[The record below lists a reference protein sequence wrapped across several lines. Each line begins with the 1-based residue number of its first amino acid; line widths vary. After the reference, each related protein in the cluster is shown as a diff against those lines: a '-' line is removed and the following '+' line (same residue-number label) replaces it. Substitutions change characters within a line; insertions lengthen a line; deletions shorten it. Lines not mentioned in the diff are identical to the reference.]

1 MRFSWYSR
9 SCSAC
14 SFSRFM
20 RSSWYLRSR
29 AADSSSRFS
38 RLRSLKKLW
47 MDEIRNT
54 MLNTSQVAISAVI
67 RIVCKV
73 VTVIIAPPS
82 IQEVFIVIAGEVRLC
97 TCLAAERLTVT
108 DLLQVVE
115 PAGDSLV
122 AGAVEGV
129 KGDAGTAI
137 HTGVHL
143 GTVEDRVQVCIHDAG
158 SRGGIGIHE
167 VGVLVGLVIRT
178 FSVAVTKR
186 SFQNRERRYRLAV
199 ALELSFA
206 LLVGSFDGGLDLGDG
221 LGIGLRDDKAHAVL
235 GSAAVDGFR
244 LPDICIAP
252 AGVDTGD
259 NLHGIADFYI
269 LTHCCFPP

>member
-1 MRFSWYSR
+1 
-9 SCSAC
+9 
-14 SFSRFM
+14 
-20 RSSWYLRSR
+20 
-29 AADSSSRFS
+29 
-38 RLRSLKKLW
+38 
-47 MDEIRNT
+47 

-186 SFQNRERRYRLAV
+186 SLIIAYCQSLSNRVVKIRQAQR
-199 ALELSFA
+199 
-206 LLVGSFDGGLDLGDG
+206 
-221 LGIGLRDDKAHAVL
+221 
-235 GSAAVDGFR
+235 
-244 LPDICIAP
+244 
-252 AGVDTGD
+252 
-259 NLHGIADFYI
+259 
-269 LTHCCFPP
+269 

>member
-1 MRFSWYSR
+1 MYKR
-9 SCSAC
+9 
-14 SFSRFM
+14 
-20 RSSWYLRSR
+20 
-29 AADSSSRFS
+29 
-38 RLRSLKKLW
+38 
-47 MDEIRNT
+47 
-54 MLNTSQVAISAVI
+54 Q
-67 RIVCKV
+67 
-73 VTVIIAPPS
+73 
-82 IQEVFIVIAGEVRLC
+82 VRLC

-206 LLVGSFDGGLDLGDG
+206 LLVGCLLYT
-221 LGIGLRDDKAHAVL
+221 
-235 GSAAVDGFR
+235 SAF
-244 LPDICIAP
+244 
-252 AGVDTGD
+252 
-259 NLHGIADFYI
+259 
-269 LTHCCFPP
+269 

>member
-1 MRFSWYSR
+1 MPPRGSPSR
-9 SCSAC
+9 I
-14 SFSRFM
+14 FR
-20 RSSWYLRSR
+20 
-29 AADSSSRFS
+29 
-38 RLRSLKKLW
+38 
-47 MDEIRNT
+47 
-54 MLNTSQVAISAVI
+54 
-67 RIVCKV
+67 
-73 VTVIIAPPS
+73 
-82 IQEVFIVIAGEVRLC
+82 
-97 TCLAAERLTVT
+97 
-108 DLLQVVE
+108 QVVE

-221 LGIGLRDDKAHAVL
+221 LGIGLR
-235 GSAAVDGFR
+235 
-244 LPDICIAP
+244 
-252 AGVDTGD
+252 
-259 NLHGIADFYI
+259 
-269 LTHCCFPP
+269 